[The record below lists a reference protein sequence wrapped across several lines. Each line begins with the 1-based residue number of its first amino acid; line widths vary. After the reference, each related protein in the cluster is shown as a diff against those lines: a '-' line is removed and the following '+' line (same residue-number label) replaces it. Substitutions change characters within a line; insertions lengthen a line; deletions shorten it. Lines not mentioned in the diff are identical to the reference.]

1 MQASIFSEASN
12 SFFLCN
18 TPGDKKEWRE
28 AVVQRGS
35 KGESMGLREKEV
47 GLRLDRM
54 ERVEYKLETSKKRKR
69 VT

>member
-1 MQASIFSEASN
+1 
-12 SFFLCN
+12 
-18 TPGDKKEWRE
+18 
-28 AVVQRGS
+28 
-35 KGESMGLREKEV
+35 MGLREKEV